1 MKVVI
6 IEDEPHAA
14 ALLQSMVNELLPD
27 ASILAT
33 LDSVKG
39 SVHWFKNNGMPDVVL
54 MDIQLADGISFQI
67 FEQCEIKAPIIF
79 TTAYDEFALR
89 AFKVNS
95 VDYILKPVD
104 KTELNA
110 ALEKV
115 RSRVR
120 SDSEQERLL
129 KNMSDAVTMLTKKYK
144 SRFVIK
150 VGEHIKTVEV
160 QEIGFFYSQDRTT
173 FCVTR
178 ENRSLILDYTLDQL
192 EDMVDPAYFYRI
204 NRKYLVSASAI
215 NDIISY
221 TNSRLKLVLK
231 GSQDNDI
238 IVARE
243 RVQDFKT
250 WLDK

>member
-1 MKVVI
+1 MKVLI
-6 IEDEPHAA
+6 IEDEPQAA
-14 ALLQSMVNELLPD
+14 ARMQSLLRELLPD

-39 SVHWFKNNGMPDVVL
+39 SVRWFRNNSMPDVVL

-67 FEQCEIKAPIIF
+67 FEQCEVKAPIIF

-104 KTELNA
+104 KDELNA
-110 ALEKV
+110 ALMKV

-129 KNMSDAVTMLTKKYK
+129 KNMSDAVAMLTRKYK

-160 QEIGFFYSQDRTT
+160 QEISFFHSQDKTT

-192 EDMVDPAYFYRI
+192 EDMVDPAHFYRI
-204 NRKYLVSASAI
+204 NRKYLVSPSAI

-221 TNSRLKLVLK
+221 SNSRLKLVLK

-243 RVQDFKT
+243 RVQDFKA